1 MADKLLQGLNVDKM
15 LQSEIGQKVLVEVCK
30 DKLEEG
36 IDMLKGGGAKSEEGD
51 KGGFNLG
58 SFLGGKGD
66 REEKGGI
73 DFGSIMG
80 KGDGGM
86 GVGDMLS
93 AVTGGAGGEDQDK
106 GGIADKAASVLSDLF

>member
-15 LQSEIGQKVLVEVCK
+15 LQSDIGQKVLVEVCK

-36 IDMLKGGGAKSEEGD
+36 IDMLKGGGAKSEEGE

-58 SFLGGKGD
+58 SFIGGKGD
-66 REEKGGI
+66 SEDKGGI
-73 DFGSIMG
+73 DFGG
-80 KGDGGM
+80 L
-86 GVGDMLS
+86 VS
-93 AVTGGAGGEDQDK
+93 AVTGGEEKDQ